1 MKSSIGHSLVACSWE
16 ILLSIIWKIFLF
28 AYQDVEN
35 LRGPKLRKSLKDE
48 VVVQK
53 QKAIMEATFIADPVP
68 DAKW

>member
-1 MKSSIGHSLVACSWE
+1 M
-16 ILLSIIWKIFLF
+16 
-28 AYQDVEN
+28 EN